1 MTTWDKIGHLAF
13 VEIFNG
19 FVDQKE
25 TSEITTLVDK
35 TISSHS
41 GKMGFVC
48 STNWELDLPVEAII
62 EITETIAQR
71 TLINDNKNI
80 SSFVHVLLTHKLN
93 GALDRAGK
101 RSTYKLRDILLN
113 FNL

>member
-1 MTTWDKIGHLAF
+1 MTTWNEIGHIVF

-41 GKMGFVC
+41 EKMGCSC
-48 STNWELDLPVEAII
+48 STKWELELPVEVIV
-62 EITETIAQR
+62 EVVETIAKL
-71 TLINDNKNI
+71 TLINDDKNI
-80 SSFVHVLLTHKLN
+80 SSFVNVLLTQKLN
-93 GALDRAGK
+93 ATLNRADEK
-101 RSTYKLRDILLN
+101 LSCRLRDVLLE
-113 FNL
+113 LDS

>member
-1 MTTWDKIGHLAF
+1 MTTWNEIGHKVF

-41 GKMGFVC
+41 EKMGCFC
-48 STNWELDLPVEAII
+48 STKWELELPAEVIVEVV
-62 EITETIAQR
+62 ETIAKR
-71 TLINDNKNI
+71 TVINDDKNI
-80 SSFVHVLLTHKLN
+80 SSFVNVLLTQKLN
-93 GALDRAGK
+93 AALNRADEK
-101 RSTYKLRDILLN
+101 SSCKLRDILHKLDS
-113 FNL
+113 